1 MSAGS
6 LVAASD
12 AVLAVVAI
20 WVGVRFALTD
30 LPRLQRMLA
39 AGGALLIAAAAA
51 VGCLRFAGFDE
62 LRELHMA
69 LSNQGAIIGLPAML
83 VAVSW
88 GWLDGRLPD
97 AALTVAAAILLI
109 GLAWAQLRP
118 VAAAVSF
125 LLVLTRLMVSRD
137 RRVVPVLMLATLG
150 GLAWLAST
158 RSLGAAGR
166 LVLLHAALAVLLLL
180 TLQALPPASLRR
192 SPVKA

>member
-1 MSAGS
+1 M
-6 LVAASD
+6 
-12 AVLAVVAI
+12 VAI
-20 WVGVRFALTD
+20 WVGVRFAQTD
-30 LPRLQRMLA
+30 LPRPQRMLA

-51 VGCLRFAGFDE
+51 VGCLRFAGLDE

-69 LSNQGAIIGLPAML
+69 LSNHGAIIGLPAML

-88 GWLDGRLPD
+88 SWLDGRLPG
-97 AALTVAAAILLI
+97 AALTAAVAILLT

-118 VAAAVSF
+118 VAGAVSF

-158 RSLGAAGR
+158 RSLGADGR

-192 SPVKA
+192 SPVKT

>member
-6 LVAASD
+6 LIAASD
-12 AVLAVVAI
+12 AGLAVVAI
-20 WVGVRFALTD
+20 WVGVRFAQTE
-30 LPRLQRMLA
+30 LPRPQRVLA
-39 AGGALLIAAAAA
+39 AAGALLIAAAAA
-51 VGCLRFAGFDE
+51 VGCLRFAGLDE

-88 GWLDGRLPD
+88 SWLDGRLPG
-97 AALTVAAAILLI
+97 AALTAAVAILLT

-118 VAAAVSF
+118 VAGAVSF

-150 GLAWLAST
+150 GLAWLAAA
-158 RSLGAAGR
+158 RSLGADGR

-180 TLQALPPASLRR
+180 TLQALPRASLRR
-192 SPVKA
+192 LPVKA